1 MHVFFTLQGIVRI
14 FVAACIVYKMDE
26 SALNSAMDAAMKR
39 SDSQKGKITKQEAES
54 FKKAF
59 AKPEFRDLFNDYLKE
74 VYLIFMAFNSF
85 SFPFQINMEFEM
97 LPAIN
102 MCTNRFLTPRT
113 GRSTRSTSNSW
124 NPRRRCTFFP
134 PQSLFPLPLALS
146 LIGTPG

>member
-1 MHVFFTLQGIVRI
+1 MRSLNAFCNTY
-14 FVAACIVYKMDE
+14 ACICHLAGNSTNICSGLHCIKMDE
-26 SALNSAMDAAMKR
+26 SALNAAMDAAMKR

-97 LPAIN
+97 FS
-102 MCTNRFLTPRT
+102 CH
-113 GRSTRSTSNSW
+113 
-124 NPRRRCTFFP
+124 
-134 PQSLFPLPLALS
+134 
-146 LIGTPG
+146 